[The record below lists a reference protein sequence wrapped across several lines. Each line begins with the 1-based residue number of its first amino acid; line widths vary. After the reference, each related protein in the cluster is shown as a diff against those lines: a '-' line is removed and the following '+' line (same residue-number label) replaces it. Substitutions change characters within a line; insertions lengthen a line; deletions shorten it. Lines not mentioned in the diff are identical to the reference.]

1 MLKIYSLYKVKRLAS
16 SINKRPKNP
25 FKDKYSFQI
34 KYPNNIDQN
43 IRLYSYGAIVDGE
56 PILYAPKREKKPITP
71 VKPMTNR
78 IKNDE

>member
-1 MLKIYSLYKVKRLAS
+1 MLKIYSLYNVKRLAT

-56 PILYAPKREKKPITP
+56 PILYAPKSEKKPITP
-71 VKPMTNR
+71 VKPMTIR
-78 IKNDE
+78 IKNNE

>member
-1 MLKIYSLYKVKRLAS
+1 MLKIYSLYNVKRLDS

-34 KYPNNIDQN
+34 KYPINIDQN

-56 PILYAPKREKKPITP
+56 PILYAAKREKKPITP
-71 VKPMTNR
+71 VMPITIR

>member
-1 MLKIYSLYKVKRLAS
+1 MYSLYKVKRLARR
-16 SINKRPKNP
+16 INRRPKNP
-25 FKDKYSFQI
+25 FKDKYSFHI

-56 PILYAPKREKKPITP
+56 PILYAAKREKKPITP
-71 VKPMTNR
+71 VMPITIR

>member
-1 MLKIYSLYKVKRLAS
+1 MVKIKIYFFFAKEKRLDI
-16 SINKRPKNP
+16 SINKRPENS

-56 PILYAPKREKKPITP
+56 PIL
-71 VKPMTNR
+71 
-78 IKNDE
+78 